1 MNNFETF
8 KDAVKHHS
16 TTAKQYRKSTLWF
29 DEYYCIFDNHF
40 GTIKKTIGH
49 SDLGGRVSLKEI
61 EEFYA
66 ANKDEI
72 ALRIKR
78 N

>member
-1 MNNFETF
+1 MTSFETF

-16 TTAKQYRKSTLWF
+16 TAAKQYRRSTLWF
-29 DEYYCIFDNHF
+29 DEYFCIFDNHF

-49 SDLGGRVSLKEI
+49 SDPCGRVSWNEI

-66 ANKDEI
+66 ANKNDI
-72 ALRIKR
+72 KLSIKR